1 MNSVMAIGVAALVA
15 FGFSHSTMQV
25 NSEVS
30 DRRADDEAIRSIN
43 AATTEAFTLHD
54 AKAWVRYCTPDA
66 RLITVRGESM
76 TGVAEIEQGLTS
88 IFQTRGRGATLKT
101 LDVSVRFLRRD
112 VALAY
117 VTNELS
123 GLVGPDGQNLP
134 SHRELSIRVFVKDS
148 AVWKITAFH
157 NTRLAPSTD

>member
-1 MNSVMAIGVAALVA
+1 MNQVMAIGLAAFVAL
-15 FGFSHSTMQV
+15 GSSHSAMQV
-25 NSEVS
+25 NSEAS

-43 AATTEAFTLHD
+43 AATTEAFTQHN

-76 TGVAEIEQGLTS
+76 TGVAEIEKGLTS

-101 LDVSVRFLRRD
+101 LDLSVRFIRRD

-117 VTNELS
+117 VTNEMS
-123 GLVGPDGQNLP
+123 GLVGPDNQSLP
-134 SHRELSIRVFVKDS
+134 SHRELSIRVFVKNG
-148 AVWKITAFH
+148 AVWKITAFQ
-157 NTRLAPSTD
+157 NTRLPQSTD